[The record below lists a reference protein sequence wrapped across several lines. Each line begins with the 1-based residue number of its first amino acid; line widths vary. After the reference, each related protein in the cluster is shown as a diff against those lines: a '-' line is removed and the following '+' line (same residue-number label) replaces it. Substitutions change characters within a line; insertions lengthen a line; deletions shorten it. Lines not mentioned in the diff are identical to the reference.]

1 MKIRVD
7 CRGETVE
14 VQAAPGA
21 RLLEYLQ
28 QASVPVNAACGGK
41 GTCHKC
47 RIKLQAGF
55 LGVTATDRRAFRE
68 SELAEGWRLSCQ
80 AMPRTNL
87 EILLPN
93 TESLRSK
100 ARVIR
105 NEAAIAALSST
116 AELVLV
122 CDLGSTGVVVAIA
135 ERGARVPLIESHLL
149 NKQVPYGSDVMTRL
163 HSAQKLGI
171 EPLRKAVH
179 QTLESCIGALAAA
192 EPTLCDR
199 VAGQT
204 LFCAGNSAMASLLHG
219 WSIDSLAVSPFQPEK
234 REPFGTTLPD
244 GRKVET
250 LPLLAGFVGGDTV
263 AGILAIEKRGA
274 SSPWMLVDIGTNTEI
289 VLNNGRGE
297 YWLSSAP
304 AGPAFEG
311 GNIHHGMRAETG
323 AISSAVVESG
333 RWNVQTIGNDIAR
346 GICGSGLMD
355 ILAQSVRHGL
365 IHRDGFVP
373 EGRLQITDQVLLL
386 ADDVREFQLA
396 KAATRTAAELL
407 MERAG
412 TPPKKIYLA
421 GTFAQ
426 HLDLESVRG
435 IGLLPS
441 EIPCEAIGNASL
453 EGALIWASMTEAERE
468 SFLAGLERERRPV
481 ELALQDDFQDR
492 FVAQLDFPAP

>member
-47 RIKLQAGF
+47 RVKIQSGF

-68 SELAEGWRLSCQ
+68 SELAQGWRLSCQ

-100 ARVIR
+100 ARIIR
-105 NEAAIAALSST
+105 DDAAIASLSAS
-116 AELVLV
+116 APVVLA

-135 ERGARVPLIESHLL
+135 EKGARRPLLEAHLL

-163 HSAQKLGI
+163 HSAQKLGV
-171 EPLRKAVH
+171 EPLKRAID
-179 QTLESCIGALAAA
+179 QTLEGCLKALAES
-192 EPTLCDR
+192 EPSLVER
-199 VAGQT
+199 VAGAP
-204 LFCAGNSAMASLLHG
+204 LLCAGNSAMASFLHA
-219 WSIDSLAVSPFQPEK
+219 WSIESLAVSPFQPER
-234 REPFGTTLPD
+234 REAFRSSLPSGHTL
-244 GRKVET
+244 ET

-263 AGILAIEKRGA
+263 AGILAIESRGA
-274 SSPWMLVDIGTNTEI
+274 EVPWMLVDIGTNTEI
-289 VLNNGRGE
+289 VIRNDRGE
-297 YWLSSAP
+297 YWFSSAP

-323 AISSAVVESG
+323 AISEARLEG
-333 RWNVQTIGNDIAR
+333 GDWQLRTIGNDLAR

-355 ILAQSVRHGL
+355 ILAESVKGGL
-365 IHRDGFVP
+365 IHPDGLVP
-373 EGRLQITDQVLLL
+373 EGRLLITEQVQLL

-396 KAATRTAAELL
+396 KAATRTAADLL
-407 MERAG
+407 IERAG
-412 TPPKKIYLA
+412 ILPRKIYLA

-426 HLDLESVRG
+426 HLNLDSIRR
-435 IGLLPS
+435 IGLLPP
-441 EIPCEAIGNASL
+441 EIPCEPIGNASL
-453 EGALIWASMTEAERE
+453 EGTLAWASMTEAERD
-468 SFLAGLERERRPV
+468 SFWKRLDSGARPV
-481 ELALQDDFQDR
+481 ELALQDDFQER